1 MRNKLLKLKEE
12 YRLLID
18 QLQQTKMSTKL
29 QTVEQQTRIDQA
41 RLEGKIEL
49 IDDLLRTDLKLN
61 NEEDV

>member
-12 YRLLID
+12 YRLIID
-18 QLQQTKMSTKL
+18 QLQETKMSTKL

-61 NEEDV
+61 NEQDV

>member
-12 YRLLID
+12 YRLIID
-18 QLQQTKMSTKL
+18 QLQETKMSTKL

-61 NEEDV
+61 NQENV